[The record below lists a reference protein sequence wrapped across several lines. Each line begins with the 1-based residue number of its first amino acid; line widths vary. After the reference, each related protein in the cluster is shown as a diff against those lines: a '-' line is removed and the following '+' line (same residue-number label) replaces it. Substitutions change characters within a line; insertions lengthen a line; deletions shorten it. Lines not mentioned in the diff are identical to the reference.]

1 VWKFSYTPLLG
12 LRIRYD
18 NVTLSS
24 HSDQCISISHMF
36 KSLVNLKIR
45 FKIVNNPSLFDVN
58 IERRVRF
65 LLLLLPGMIKNM
77 WGVRRVR
84 FTLYNSLTCN
94 INTQVRARWNSL
106 ISIIISV
113 HIFYVCPSSKRDIL
127 NYPEFSFAFYR
138 MLTYFSNCPEELC
151 TFVYLCLRVEK

>member
-1 VWKFSYTPLLG
+1 
-12 LRIRYD
+12 
-18 NVTLSS
+18 
-24 HSDQCISISHMF
+24 MF

-127 NYPEFSFAFYR
+127 NYPEFSFVLKNFIPLY
-138 MLTYFSNCPEELC
+138 
-151 TFVYLCLRVEK
+151 TFVFGSKNKPQWLLSTPLHIVTYLVSRRVINILYWYLSQ

>member
-1 VWKFSYTPLLG
+1 
-12 LRIRYD
+12 
-18 NVTLSS
+18 
-24 HSDQCISISHMF
+24 MF

-106 ISIIISV
+106 SSIIISV

-127 NYPEFSFAFYR
+127 NYPEFSFVLKNFIPLYTFVFGSKNKPQWLLSTPLHI
-138 MLTYFSNCPEELC
+138 LTYLVSRRVINILYW
-151 TFVYLCLRVEK
+151 YLSQ